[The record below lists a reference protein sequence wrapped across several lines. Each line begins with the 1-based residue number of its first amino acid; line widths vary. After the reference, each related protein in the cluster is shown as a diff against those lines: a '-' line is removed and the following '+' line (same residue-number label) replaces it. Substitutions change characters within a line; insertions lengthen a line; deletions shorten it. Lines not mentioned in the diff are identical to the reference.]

1 MYGNVL
7 NFQCIGLQQG
17 SDPLTWVIGSNLH
30 VHIVDGVTS
39 RVQEND
45 SPYAVLGSELTPL
58 PMINIKGLCTI
69 VVLVY
74 MNIGIKVKYNA

>member
-1 MYGNVL
+1 MDNVF

-17 SDPLTWVIGSNLH
+17 SDPPTWVIGSNFH
-30 VHIVDGVTS
+30 VRVLDGVAS

-58 PMINIKGLCTI
+58 PMIIIKGL
-69 VVLVY
+69 
-74 MNIGIKVKYNA
+74 

>member
-1 MYGNVL
+1 MDNIL

-17 SDPLTWVIGSNLH
+17 SDPPTWVIGSNFH
-30 VHIVDGVTS
+30 VHVLDEVTS

-58 PMINIKGLCTI
+58 PMINIRGL
-69 VVLVY
+69 
-74 MNIGIKVKYNA
+74 